1 MWILFAEGG
10 YPMWF
15 LVFFGVC
22 TLLASA
28 AFAYRP
34 RRKALRLALGLGT
47 TTLFSIGTGVAA
59 DLAQVGHHV
68 PQYVQKHPDTTLTEA
83 VLQGFAE
90 SMSPAIF
97 GGFILTICALWVS
110 LGLWRGYTD

>member
-1 MWILFAEGG
+1 MWVLFAEGG

-15 LVFFGVC
+15 LVFFGVL

-34 RRKALRLALGLGT
+34 KRAGLRLTLGLGL
-47 TTLFSIGTGVAA
+47 TTLCSIGTGVAA
-59 DLAQVGHHV
+59 DLAQVGHHA
-68 PQYVQKHPDTTLTEA
+68 PEYVLRHPEVTLAEA
-83 VLQGFAE
+83 LAQGFAE

-97 GGFILTICALWVS
+97 GGFILTICALWMS
-110 LGLWRGYTD
+110 LGLWRGYSE

>member
-34 RRKALRLALGLGT
+34 KRAALRLSLGLGL
-47 TTLFSIGTGVAA
+47 TTLCSIATGVAA
-59 DLAQVGHHV
+59 DLAQVGHQA
-68 PQYVQKHPDTTLTEA
+68 PQYVRAHPDVNLAEA
-83 VLQGFAE
+83 LIQGFAE

-97 GGFILTICALWVS
+97 GGFILTICSLWLS
-110 LGLWRGYTD
+110 LGLWRGYSD

>member
-1 MWILFAEGG
+1 MLTLFAEGG

-15 LVFFGVC
+15 LVFFGIC
-22 TLLASA
+22 TLLAAA

-34 RRKALRLALGLGT
+34 ERARLRLTVGLAA
-47 TTLFSIGTGVAA
+47 TTLCSIGTGVAA

-68 PQYVQKHPDTTLTEA
+68 GEYHRAHPGSTLPEL

-97 GGFILTICALWVS
+97 GGFILTIVALWVS
-110 LGLWRGYTD
+110 LGLWRGFAD